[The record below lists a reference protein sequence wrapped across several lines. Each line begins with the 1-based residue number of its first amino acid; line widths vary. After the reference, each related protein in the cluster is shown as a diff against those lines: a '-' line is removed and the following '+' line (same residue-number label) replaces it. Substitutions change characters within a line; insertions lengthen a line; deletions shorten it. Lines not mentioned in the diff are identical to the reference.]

1 MIASIIGNYLKNKG
15 LLTEEQLV
23 DLLDEHRKVRAKLG
37 IIAVSEGL
45 ITQEEADRINRLQA
59 IMDMRF
65 GDIAVEE
72 GYLTED
78 QVENLLKKQG
88 NSYLAFAQALE
99 NQRLMLI
106 EQLEQLLIDFQ
117 YDNSFT
123 VSDIEVLKCDDID
136 QILRLF
142 IPTEALSYEPIA
154 SVAVRTLMR
163 LVDQDI
169 SIERGRITS
178 FHEIEN
184 GAIQRVAGNP
194 GFTTALVGNGAALA
208 ETASTYGQ
216 EVFNTMDEDALD
228 AIGEIVNCIN
238 GLATTGMNHIDD
250 TLDLCPPEFFRDAYG
265 VGASQMLV
273 IPLKLLGRKADL
285 LITLGEDFVIE
296 RERGK

>member
-1 MIASIIGNYLKNKG
+1 MIASIIGNYLKDKG
-15 LLTEEQLV
+15 LLTEEQLI

-99 NQRLMLI
+99 NQRLMLV
-106 EQLEQLLIDFQ
+106 EQLELLLIDFQ
-117 YDNSFT
+117 YDNSLT
-123 VSDIEVLKCDDID
+123 GSDMEVLKCDDID

-142 IPTEALSYEPIA
+142 IPKEAMNYEYIA
-154 SVAVRTLMR
+154 SVAVRALMR
-163 LVDQDI
+163 LVDQDV
-169 SIERGRITS
+169 SIEKGRLTT
-178 FHEIEN
+178 FHEIQN

-194 GFTTALVGNGAALA
+194 GFTTALTCNGSALA
-208 ETASTYGQ
+208 ETASVYGQ

-238 GLATTGMNHIDD
+238 GLVTTGMNHIDD
-250 TLDLCPPEFFRDAYG
+250 TLDLCPPEYFQDVYG
-265 VGASQMLV
+265 IKAEQMLV
-273 IPLKLLGRKADL
+273 IPLKLLGKKADL
-285 LITLGEDFVIE
+285 VIAIGEDFVIE
-296 RERGK
+296 CERAK

>member
-1 MIASIIGNYLKNKG
+1 MIASIVGNYLKDKG
-15 LLTEEQLV
+15 LLSQEQLI

-72 GYLTED
+72 GYLTEA

-88 NSYLAFAQALE
+88 NAYLAFAQALE
-99 NQRLMLI
+99 NQRLILI

-123 VSDIEVLKCDDID
+123 GPDMEILKCDDID
-136 QILRLF
+136 QILTLF
-142 IPTEALSYEPIA
+142 IPNEALEYETIA
-154 SVAVRTLMR
+154 SVAIRALMR

-169 SIERGRITS
+169 CIGRGFLTQC
-178 FHEIEN
+178 HEIEN
-184 GAIQRVAGNP
+184 GSIQRVEGNP
-194 GFTTALVGNGAALA
+194 GFTTALVGKGMALCEA
-208 ETASTYGQ
+208 ASTYGG
-216 EVFNTMDEDALD
+216 EVFNVMDEDALD

-238 GLATTGMNHIDD
+238 GLATTGLNHKDS
-250 TLDLCPPEFFRDAYG
+250 TLDLCPPQYFENVTSICAKE
-265 VGASQMLV
+265 MLV
-273 IPLKLLGRKADL
+273 IPMKLLYKEVEL
-285 LITLGEDFVIE
+285 VITLGDNFNI
-296 RERGK
+296 K